1 MKAPSGI
8 AHLVLAFGLLT
19 SVVSVVPAPAEA
31 QDGGRKIA
39 LIIAIAEYGDP
50 GPHPETGAPLRRY
63 RNLNANNDIP
73 LIRGALRVQGFDE
86 EDIRVVRDA
95 EADAAGMRD
104 AFDWLRREADE
115 GDVVVFHYSGHG
127 HRLTNDNPDTDEE
140 TDGYDEVLV
149 PHGAHDEFWEG
160 YDGSGHIRDDEV
172 GEFLADLRRRVGPTG
187 NVTFFIDACHSGTAT
202 RGSSDELAARG
213 SESPL
218 GPPSGGSGDISDR
231 GTGIEGD
238 IAQAS
243 RAGTRGGS
251 VDDDLAPYAV
261 VSAASQRQ
269 VAYETYD
276 VDGETR
282 VGSLTYALARTLP
295 EAGPGTTYRTLLAE
309 ITRTLAGKVRQTPQV
324 EGTVD
329 AQLFSDRLSP
339 QRSHVVLDT
348 IAGAVVALEGGS
360 LLGLNPGTRLVVHET
375 GTAQPDP
382 ANALATLEVVESEPL
397 QALASV
403 VDGTLGV
410 DDIGAWAF
418 ITARTFGDLATR
430 VYLDPGLRETDARGQ
445 RNRLGEMGIIEFVGV
460 GADVIVRPDPT
471 SGIVTAFTVA
481 DSVELARGAQDV
493 VRAVEDFARSQYLRR
508 LDFRSDDVRAELE
521 LAPVTLERDLLGRPT
536 GCSEPDWATAQRSPK
551 ALGGGQ
557 WRMQPGDAYRLRV
570 RNTGERRAFI
580 AVLDLLPR
588 GEIHVLRPRP
598 EEAPESYEM
607 EPGAA
612 MELGCYLVEDQP
624 GHETLKLFA
633 TAEPQDFR
641 IMFETRGTRSGRAG
655 DLSALEVVLA
665 RSYSAT
671 RSGEVGAPAGLAS
684 THAVQLHVVRPDDR
698 E

>member
-1 MKAPSGI
+1 MI
-8 AHLVLAFGLLT
+8 ARMVLLLGLVTVL
-19 SVVSVVPAPAEA
+19 VHAPAEA

-39 LIIAIAEYGDP
+39 LIIAIADYGDP
-50 GPHPETGAPLRRY
+50 GTHPETGAPLRRY
-63 RNLNANNDIP
+63 RDLNANNDIP
-73 LIRGALRVQGFDE
+73 LIHGALQVQGFDE

-95 EADAAGMRD
+95 EADATGLRD
-104 AFDWLRREADE
+104 AFDWLRREAGE

-172 GEFLADLRRRVGPTG
+172 GELLADLRRRVGPTG

-218 GPPSGGSGDISDR
+218 GPPSGGSGDTSDV

-238 IAQAS
+238 VTQAS

-251 VDDDLAPYAV
+251 TDDDLAPYAV

-282 VGSLTYALARTLP
+282 VGSLSYALARTLP
-295 EAGPGTTYRTLLAE
+295 EAGPGTTYRSLLAD
-309 ITRTLAGKVRQTPQV
+309 ITRALAGKVRQTPQV

-339 QRSHVVLDT
+339 QRSYVVLDT
-348 IAGAVVALEGGS
+348 IVGSVVALEGGA
-360 LLGLNPGTRLVVHET
+360 LLGLNPGTRLVVHQT

-382 ANALATLEVVESEPL
+382 ANALATLEIVESEPL
-397 QALASV
+397 QALASIV
-403 VDGTLGV
+403 EGALGP

-418 ITARTFGDLATR
+418 ITERTFGDLATR

-445 RNRLGEMGIIEFVGV
+445 RDRLGEMGIIDFVEV
-460 GADVIVRPDPT
+460 GADVIVRPDPA
-471 SGIVTAFTVA
+471 SGLVTAFTVA

-493 VRAVEDFARSQYLRR
+493 VRAVEDFARNQYLRR
-508 LDFRSDDVRAELE
+508 LDFRSEDIRAELE
-521 LAPVTLERDLLGRPT
+521 LAPATLERDLLGRPT
-536 GCSEPDWATAQRSPK
+536 GCSETDWATAHRSDK

-607 EPGAA
+607 EPGA
-612 MELGCYLVEDQP
+612 ELGLGCYLIEDQP

-641 IMFETRGTRSGRAG
+641 IMFETRGTRSGRGGG

-671 RSGEVGAPAGLAS
+671 RSGEVGSPAGLAS
-684 THAVQLHVVRPDDR
+684 THAVQLHVVPPNGGS
-698 E
+698 